1 MTGKLPALPTDP
13 ILKTFVV
20 MSSLGLIAFA
30 ISAFQGW
37 ADRSKPERLWALAPL
52 VFALATILAARGS
65 SPMLHRSL
73 SILVL
78 AVAARNVFRMTGR
91 SRWAPIL
98 GVALWGASLILAR
111 VMFG

>member
-13 ILKTFVV
+13 TLKTFVV

-30 ISAFQGW
+30 ISALRGW
-37 ADRSKPERLWALAPL
+37 GERSAQERLWAFAPL
-52 VFALATILAARGS
+52 VFAIATIFAARGS
-65 SPMLHRSL
+65 SPMLHRTL

-78 AVAARNVFRMTGR
+78 AVATRNVFRMQGR
-91 SRWAPIL
+91 TRWAPAI
-98 GVALWGASLILAR
+98 GAGLWGASLILAR